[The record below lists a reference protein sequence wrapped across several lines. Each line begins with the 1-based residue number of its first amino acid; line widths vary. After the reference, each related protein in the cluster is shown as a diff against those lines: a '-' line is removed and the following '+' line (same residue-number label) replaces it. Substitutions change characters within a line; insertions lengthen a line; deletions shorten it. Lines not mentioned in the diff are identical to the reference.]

1 MFDFA
6 KKYVRIVTND
16 IRQGL
21 PSAGVWHSTREDP
34 GMSKKTERIDK
45 LVSLLQAR
53 GFVSVRELS
62 ALLGVSEMTVRRD
75 LKALEKNYA
84 AGVHGLNPS
93 RAIVKN
99 NQEYNILKELRKQ
112 SVQKEA
118 IGRFAV
124 SLLRP
129 DDIVIIDTGTTTEQ
143 VAQHFPRDMNLM
155 TLCYNINILMELQK
169 NPGVRL
175 LFAGGRYHAGT
186 QMFESDEG
194 IQFIRGLRAYK
205 VFLSAAGVHPEM
217 GITCVNS
224 YEVPTKQAVIR
235 SSLEKILLCDS
246 SKFGI
251 VRPAYF
257 CDLAE
262 INTIVT
268 DQGLPEEW
276 RQRIASMGITLHLV

>member
-1 MFDFA
+1 
-6 KKYVRIVTND
+6 
-16 IRQGL
+16 
-21 PSAGVWHSTREDP
+21 
-34 GMSKKTERIDK
+34 MSKKTQRIDK
-45 LVSLLQAR
+45 LVSLLQAQ
-53 GFVSVRELS
+53 GFISVRELS

-75 LKALEKNYA
+75 LKVLE
-84 AGVHGLNPS
+84 AGYNAGAHGLNLS
-93 RAIVKN
+93 RSVVKN

-118 IGRFAV
+118 IGKFAA

-143 VAQHFPRDMNLM
+143 AAQHFPRDKNLM
-155 TLCYNINILMELQK
+155 ALCYNINILMELQQ

-224 YEVPTKQAVIR
+224 YEVPTKQAIIR

-257 CDLAE
+257 CDLSE
-262 INTIVT
+262 IDAIVT
-268 DQGLPEEW
+268 DRGLSEEW